1 MSTMIQGYGR
11 VAGFAVF
18 HSISPRV
25 ECEDFFAWR
34 MLVQQLHEYS
44 FFQSLRHFQTID
56 LPESLA
62 GICVASRLVDGE
74 AVRLELFHHTLFHCL
89 GRPLL
94 VFQRVGNVEHMPF

>member
-34 MLVQQLHEYS
+34 MLVQQLHEY
-44 FFQSLRHFQTID
+44 I
-56 LPESLA
+56 
-62 GICVASRLVDGE
+62 
-74 AVRLELFHHTLFHCL
+74 
-89 GRPLL
+89 
-94 VFQRVGNVEHMPF
+94 PFSNR